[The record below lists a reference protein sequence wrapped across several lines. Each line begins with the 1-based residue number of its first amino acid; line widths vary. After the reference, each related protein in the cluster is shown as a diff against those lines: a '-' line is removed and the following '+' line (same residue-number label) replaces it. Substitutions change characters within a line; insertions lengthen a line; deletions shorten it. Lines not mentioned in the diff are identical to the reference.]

1 MSARSIRR
9 SRVGGST
16 AAAIVALVAVF
27 GVAAPA
33 IAQPPEPIA
42 RYVALGDSYAAGQ
55 GAGVPLDACL
65 RSTAAYPVLL
75 DAEPRT
81 NLLRQASCSGD
92 TIADVAATQL
102 SQVNRGTTLV
112 TLTVGANDLGAGAA
126 YAACIPDPSS
136 QACAI
141 AILTIQQLLASGA
154 IATDLGELIVAIAER
169 APNAHIVVTDY
180 PVPFAPGPIPATT
193 IVNEATLALDAQI
206 ASAVQGAQ
214 FAGADVELAS
224 VLAAFAAHP
233 VGSPDPWL
241 GADPANPLT
250 FLHPTAVGQDAYR
263 DVIVTALA
271 N

>member
-1 MSARSIRR
+1 MRYTAGID
-9 SRVGGST
+9 VGST
-16 AAAIVALVAVF
+16 YAKALILPEA
-27 GVAAPA
+27 GA
-33 IAQPPEPIA
+33 IA
-42 RYVALGDSYAAGQ
+42 R
-55 GAGVPLDACL
+55 
-65 RSTAAYPVLL
+65 
-75 DAEPRT
+75 
-81 NLLRQASCSGD
+81 
-92 TIADVAATQL
+92 
-102 SQVNRGTTLV
+102 
-112 TLTVGANDLGAGAA
+112 
-126 YAACIPDPSS
+126 
-136 QACAI
+136 
-141 AILTIQQLLASGA
+141 LTIQQLLASGA

-241 GADPANPLT
+241 GADPANPLP